1 MKGDVE
7 NMQKETIIAKSMI
20 GYIDR
25 NQNVIA
31 VEHSWNL
38 GHPKDLGK
46 FLQEKY
52 PTKEDAEKL
61 VEGGIVV
68 LKEEP
73 KAYQGVEGFGE
84 VICHRLAMDKTLHRP
99 HIEFLYCHMT
109 GVWKV
114 SDSGIDW
121 EPIDEYIA
129 SEEASKKRMAEIK
142 AKKVMA

>member
-7 NMQKETIIAKSMI
+7 NMLKTSNSMI

-25 NQNVIA
+25 SDNVIA

-38 GHPKDLGK
+38 SEPKDLGK

-52 PTKEDAEKL
+52 PTKEDAMKL
-61 VEGGIVV
+61 VNGGIVV
-68 LKEEP
+68 VKEEP
-73 KAYQGVEGFGE
+73 KAYLYVDGYGE
-84 VICHRLAMDKTLHRP
+84 VICERLATDKTLHRP
-99 HIEFLYCHMT
+99 HIEFLYLWMK
-109 GVWKV
+109 GGWQV

-121 EPIDEYIA
+121 ESIDEYIA

-142 AKKVMA
+142 AKKAMA